1 MDLTLQTVVFVA
13 APEPGDVIAI
23 TTLVDNHYYMVG
35 NEVVLN
41 LSTISSDG
49 ITLSAGD
56 NIQATTFNNAL
67 GMKQRREILEGRAS
81 GELFLYNEPLNSD
94 YVFVTLNGSRTLVQN
109 VDFTISSNKITVHG
123 ITLSSS
129 DRIDVM
135 YFALDTAK
143 NATGFRIFKDMLN
156 RTFYKR
162 ISSNNTTTLS
172 VALTTTASTITVA
185 DGTVLSEPSNI
196 LDDDGSTIKT
206 ITPGVIFIDKERIDE
221 LSNTHQ
227 HLITIEDNVVTG
239 GAGSSVNEYLVEK
252 GYEITITN
260 FGIPDQIISHGSQ
273 SELYAEIGLDKKSLE
288 YKINE
293 IYNYISRNKKIV
305 K

>member
-1 MDLTLQTVVFVA
+1 
-13 APEPGDVIAI
+13 
-23 TTLVDNHYYMVG
+23 MVG

-162 ISSNNTTTLS
+162 ISSTNTTTLD
-172 VALTTTASTITVA
+172 VELIPGAKEIVVT
-185 DGTVLSEPSNI
+185 DGTLLTEPDASSNQ
-196 LDDDGSTIKT
+196 
-206 ITPGVIFIDKERIDE
+206 PGVVFIDKERIE
-221 LSNTHQ
+221 YFTKSGNTLGQ
-227 HLITIEDNVVTG
+227 LRRGRT
-239 GAGSSVNEYLVEK
+239 
-252 GYEITITN
+252 TN
-260 FGIPDQIISHGSQ
+260 CA
-273 SELYAEIGLDKKSLE
+273 LC
-288 YKINE
+288 
-293 IYNYISRNKKIV
+293 
-305 K
+305 